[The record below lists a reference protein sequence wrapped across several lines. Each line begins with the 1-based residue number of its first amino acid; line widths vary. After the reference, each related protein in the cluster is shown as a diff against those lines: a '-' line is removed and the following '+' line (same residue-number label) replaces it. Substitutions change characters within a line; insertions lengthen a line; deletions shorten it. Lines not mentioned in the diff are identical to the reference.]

1 MRTSHTIFILFLNF
15 SFFLLL
21 HVKNCPRPTDSETT
35 ISSVI
40 VGQGE
45 IYSEDS
51 RELPENPKIT
61 KLIIS
66 QDDQTPLGSD
76 TNRCSGK
83 EPAHI
88 VRSLLSWKNEERTRE
103 SAGNRACQ

>member
-1 MRTSHTIFILFLNF
+1 MRTSHTIFISFLNF
-15 SFFLLL
+15 FLHL
-21 HVKNCPRPTDSETT
+21 HVKNCPRPTDSEKT

-45 IYSEDS
+45 IYSEDF
-51 RELPENPKIT
+51 RESPENLKIT

-66 QDDQTPLGSD
+66 QDGQTPLRSD

-88 VRSLLSWKNEERTRE
+88 VRSILSRKNEERTRE
-103 SAGNRACQ
+103 SVGNRACQ